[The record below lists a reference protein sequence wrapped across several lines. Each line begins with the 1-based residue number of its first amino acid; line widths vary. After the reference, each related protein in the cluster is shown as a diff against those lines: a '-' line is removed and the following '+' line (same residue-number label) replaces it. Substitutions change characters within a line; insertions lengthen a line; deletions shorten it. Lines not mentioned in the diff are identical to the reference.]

1 VSRGDNLNAIYCR
14 VSTED
19 QAKKGYSLDDQI
31 TACKAFLLREGKRD
45 IVEYVDRG
53 YSGEFIDRP
62 ALTNLR
68 DDIAA
73 GRIASVV
80 VYDPDR
86 LARKLSIQLLVAEE
100 IEKSNASL
108 HFITGDYAASPDGR
122 LFFSLRGAIA
132 EFEKAKI
139 ADRTLRGKR
148 KKASQGKII
157 MDFGLF
163 GYDYNKENCNY
174 TINDDQAEII
184 RKIYAMVLKHHISIK
199 GVQKMLK
206 QNIIFSPTGK
216 PLWPLSSLY
225 NILTNKTYLGTF
237 ISMKYRYQKIGI
249 KRKIV
254 TERPKDE
261 WITISVPP
269 IIDKITFEQVQQQ
282 LQANKAT
289 PRQPIV
295 HPFLLSGIIFCG
307 ICGRRM
313 LAHSC
318 MFRDGTTKA
327 YYQCAAHRYAAL
339 PNADSKC
346 KSRGLPAAAL
356 DGDVW
361 NELLKALYN
370 PVALVKHVPRQS
382 ELADN
387 SNELLRLT
395 TLMDDLVKRRDAIVK
410 WFRQQMISMEE
421 SEAELTQISQQL
433 MDIQKRQKVLQ
444 PAATKNS
451 PTSSSF
457 ENTFEQLR
465 PLIESGEALTTEEKK
480 FIIHALLTKITVI
493 RIDNHRGKGARSKA
507 PEFKIAW
514 DMI

>member
-1 VSRGDNLNAIYCR
+1 MNAIYCR

-31 TACKAFLLREGKRD
+31 AACKAFLWREGKMD

-86 LARKLSIQLLVAEE
+86 LARKLSIQLLVADE
-100 IEKSNASL
+100 IEKAKASL

-163 GYDYNKENCNY
+163 GYNYNRENCNY
-174 TINDDQAEII
+174 TINDAQAEII
-184 RKIYAMVLKHHISIK
+184 RKIYARVLEHHASIKDVQEMLKHN
-199 GVQKMLK
+199 V
-206 QNIIFSPTGK
+206 IFSPTGK
-216 PLWPLSSLY
+216 PVWPLSSLY

-237 ISMKYRYQKIGI
+237 ISMKYRYQKTGI
-249 KRKIV
+249 KTKIV
-254 TERPKDE
+254 TERPKNE

-269 IIDKITFEQVQQQ
+269 IIDEITFEQVQQQ

-289 PRQPIV
+289 PRQPRV
-295 HPFLLSGIIFCG
+295 YPFLLSGIIFCG

-313 LAHSC
+313 LTHSC
-318 MFRDGTTKA
+318 VFRDGTTKA
-327 YYQCAAHRYAAL
+327 YYQCAAHRYATL
-339 PNADSKC
+339 RNADSKC
-346 KSRGLPAAAL
+346 ESRGLPATAI
-356 DGDVW
+356 DDDVW
-361 NELLKALYN
+361 NKLLEALYN
-370 PVALVKHVPRQS
+370 PVSLVKYIPRQPGQPDS
-382 ELADN
+382 C
-387 SNELLRLT
+387 NELLRLT
-395 TLMDDLVKRRDAIVK
+395 TLMADLAKRRDAIVK
-410 WFRQQMISMEE
+410 WFRQRMISIEE
-421 SEAELTQISQQL
+421 SEAELAQISQQL
-433 MDIQKRQKVLQ
+433 RDIHERQKVLQ
-444 PAATKNS
+444 LTETKQPLTPS
-451 PTSSSF
+451 AF
-457 ENTFEQLR
+457 ENMFTQLR
-465 PLIESGEALTTEEKK
+465 PLIESGEALSKEEKK
-480 FIIHALLTKITVI
+480 FIIHALLTKITVL
-493 RIDNHRGKGARSKA
+493 RIDNHQGKGARSKA

-514 DMI
+514 EMI